1 MSIQAHQKDEYFYG
15 VLAINIGFILVIIP
29 YLGKLGILA
38 YLLGVVLLIQSKRSN
53 QTKLLWIL
61 LPPLLVGLLYM
72 IWMGKL

>member
-1 MSIQAHQKDEYFYG
+1 VSIQAHQKDEYFYG